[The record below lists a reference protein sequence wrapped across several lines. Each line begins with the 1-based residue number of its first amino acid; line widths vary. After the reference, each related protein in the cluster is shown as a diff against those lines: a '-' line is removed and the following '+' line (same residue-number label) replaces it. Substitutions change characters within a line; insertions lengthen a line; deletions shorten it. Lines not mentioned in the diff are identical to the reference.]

1 MSQTRSIYRQL
12 LKEVNLQY
20 TKKANTDLYVN
31 ELRSV
36 YQQNKGITDPVKIT
50 SLNQS
55 AADVLSFLKGSRQH
69 KELRERYSG
78 VVMEQKKKIEMS
90 ANLVGLQLPEQYD
103 PASPK
108 PLDGARQEKD
118 IADRVNKAFTKQ

>member
-1 MSQTRSIYRQL
+1 
-12 LKEVNLQY
+12 
-20 TKKANTDLYVN
+20 
-31 ELRSV
+31 
-36 YQQNKGITDPVKIT
+36 
-50 SLNQS
+50 
-55 AADVLSFLKGSRQH
+55 
-69 KELRERYSG
+69 
-78 VVMEQKKKIEMS
+78 MEQKKKIEMS

>member
-1 MSQTRSIYRQL
+1 MSQTLSLYRQL

-20 TKKANTDLYVN
+20 TKAANTDLYIN

-78 VVMEQKKKIEMS
+78 VVMQQREKIEKS

-108 PLDGARQEKD
+108 PLDGGREEQA
-118 IADRVNKAFTKQ
+118 IADRVNKAFAKE